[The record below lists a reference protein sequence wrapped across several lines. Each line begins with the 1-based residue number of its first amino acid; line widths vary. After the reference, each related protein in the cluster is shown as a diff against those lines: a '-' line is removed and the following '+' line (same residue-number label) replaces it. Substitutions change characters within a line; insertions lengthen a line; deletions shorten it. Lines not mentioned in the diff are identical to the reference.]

1 MTTRMTIRKLTAIGI
16 AFGLGVS
23 GASADEI
30 CGIGRVAVDLE
41 GMVLIAPQT
50 DECALLEKK
59 LVVSR
64 LFPTS
69 QFLFNPESDEPTCF
83 VGQIDG
89 TVTIAGKRIAVEGAS
104 YSAKYAGEA
113 FKAFVTLEGVRIVS
127 DYTTFP
133 DLNDQPWVIGEANTY
148 VELTKSGQSAPF
160 LSVGFDDTFFFKP
173 DGSSD
178 TEKFTAVSPGVTG
191 TLVAEGPIFGPGA
204 PLKGRLCVA
213 TTLLR

>member
-1 MTTRMTIRKLTAIGI
+1 MTIRKLTAIGI

-23 GASADEI
+23 GVSADEV

-41 GMVLIAPQT
+41 GTVQITP
-50 DECALLEKK
+50 DEIGRCTLLEKT

-64 LFPTS
+64 YFPTS
-69 QFLFNPESDEPTCF
+69 QFLFNLGFPKTCF
-83 VGQIDG
+83 VGEIQG
-89 TVTIAGKRIAVEGAS
+89 TVTIAGKAIPVDGTS
-104 YSAKYAGEA
+104 YSAQYAGEA
-113 FKAFVTLEGVRIVS
+113 FKAFETPDRVRIVS

-133 DLNDQPWVIGEANTY
+133 LLNEQPWVIGEANTY
-148 VELTKSGQSAPF
+148 VELTRSGQSATF
-160 LSVGFDDTFFFKP
+160 LSVGFDDTFFFKE
-173 DGSSD
+173 DGSD

-191 TLVAEGPIFGPGA
+191 ALVAEGPIFGPGA